1 MSSIYVYGASGHG
14 LVVADMA
21 MANGF
26 VDVNFIDDGDN
37 SFPSFEDIKS
47 NDKIPIALGIGNNYI
62 RQKLYKKIKEHG
74 FKVVTLIH
82 NSAIIS
88 PTCQIGEGTVVM
100 PNVVINAKS
109 NIGIGVILNSGCIIE
124 HECQV
129 NDFAH
134 ISPNAALAG
143 NVTIGAFSHIGIGTN
158 IIQGIEIG
166 MNSIIG
172 ASSNVVRNISR
183 NRKAYGNPCKEIEK
197 IKLP

>member
-21 MANGF
+21 KANGF
-26 VDVNFIDDGDN
+26 DNVMFIDDGN
-37 SFPSFEDIKS
+37 NPFPSFKDVKS
-47 NDKIPIALGIGNNYI
+47 NVKIPIALGIGNNYI

-74 FKVVTLIH
+74 FKVETIVH
-82 NSAIIS
+82 PSAVVS
-88 PTCQIGEGTVVM
+88 PSSEIGEGTLVM

-109 NIGIGVILNSGCIIE
+109 NIGIGVILNTGCIIE
-124 HECQV
+124 HECLV

-143 NVTIGAFSHIGIGTN
+143 NVTIGAYSHIGIGTS

-172 ASSNVVRNISR
+172 ASSNVVRNISG
-183 NRKAYGNPCKEIEK
+183 NRKAYGNPCKEIED
-197 IKLP
+197 IKLT